1 MLAKACELA
10 NPVEDY
16 AEHLGHTLAVLARD
30 GPCLT
35 IRRTPDAYAWHGGY
49 PVILSPADT
58 AAAAAAAA
66 AAAPVPPVAVSATP
80 TAQAGPSQPAP
91 PVVGYVPVSELDRE
105 TRDAIAKL
113 PEVDPRKRPAKPKD
127 KGKAKAAP
135 ARSQPTRTV
144 ATRSAKT
151 TAPGSPIV
159 VSDGEDDKVGGSRRD
174 GDGDGEKGSRPSA
187 SGSNAQSV
195 TSKRTQSSVA
205 QSARR
210 GAQGASSSKIA
221 GPSRS
226 GGRKEGNGRSD
237 EFVTRVEGSTKVSC
251 PLEDPSSLSPRA
263 MTTVC
268 AEPPG
273 LIRDTLLNTE
283 LKRLELERVE
293 VGSELTRALGELSV
307 SAIPTHR

>member
-1 MLAKACELA
+1 M
-10 NPVEDY
+10 EDY
-16 AEHLGHTLAVLARD
+16 AEHLGHTLAILARD
-30 GPCLT
+30 GPRLT

-135 ARSQPTRTV
+135 ARSQPMRTV

-174 GDGDGEKGSRPSA
+174 GDGDDERSRRPSA
-187 SGSNAQSV
+187 IVPS
-195 TSKRTQSSVA
+195 A
-205 QSARR
+205 QSAAAKQTQSTTVQSSKR
-210 GAQGASSSKIA
+210 GAQEASSSKISGLAKA
-221 GPSRS
+221 GTKAHTASTP
-226 GGRKEGNGRSD
+226 E
-237 EFVTRVEGSTKVSC
+237 RVFE
-251 PLEDPSSLSPRA
+251 LDDPSGLSPHA
-263 MTTVC
+263 MAIVS

-273 LIRDTLLNTE
+273 DQRDSLLDTE
-283 LKRLELERVE
+283 LRRLEIARVE
-293 VGSELTRALGELSV
+293 VGGALTRALDEVSV
-307 SAIPTHR
+307 SNLRSIWAVAFL